1 MVWSRCGQ
9 PSYHELGGLQWG
21 AWATATATATKTSL
35 KKWIRAYSIS
45 FSSSTG
51 SKLAPFS
58 FNCHDASKF
67 VLVSVYSLI
76 KTIWPKLWAKLR
88 PKNENSPLLVDVH
101 RSKTSL
107 FKLTNMVY
115 WRPSLLLT
123 YRKSPIKLPLSNKP
137 PYRPPYYYY
146 SLINDRLF

>member
-1 MVWSRCGQ
+1 M
-9 PSYHELGGLQWG
+9 
-21 AWATATATATKTSL
+21 TTKTSL

-51 SKLAPFS
+51 SKALS
-58 FNCHDASKF
+58 LLICYDASKF

-76 KTIWPKLWAKLR
+76 KTIWPKLWAKSL
-88 PKNENSPLLVDVH
+88 PKNENSPLPFDER

-107 FKLTNMVY
+107 FKFSNMVY

-137 PYRPPYYYY
+137 PYRLPYYY
-146 SLINDRLF
+146 